1 MSTHPG
7 LGERGAA
14 IYAQF
19 YDANDAS
26 RSAVALEAARTAD
39 RMDDL
44 DAIIQGRGLL
54 NLLMFRVVDKE
65 ITEDYADMNLNVEV
79 KFNSVL
85 SEARQ
90 QSVAFSGLIKA
101 LAPKDSAPAVPV
113 VPEVPKTGADML
125 AEKRAERAAG
135 K

>member
-1 MSTHPG
+1 MSTPPG

-19 YDANDAS
+19 YDANDAA

-39 RMDDL
+39 RLDDM

-65 ITEDYADMNLNVEV
+65 ITEDYTDLNVEV
-79 KFNSVL
+79 KFGSVVG
-85 SEARQ
+85 EARQ
-90 QSVAFSGLIKA
+90 LGIALSGLIKS
-101 LAPKDSAPAVPV
+101 LAPKESAPAVPV
-113 VPEVPKTGADML
+113 PAAAKTGKDML
-125 AEKRAERAAG
+125 AARRAERAAQ
-135 K
+135 